1 MELLFEII
9 KFILYSFLIVAISK
23 YILVKVLRKLAEALS
38 LKAKTVGNIAGIAT
52 SIPELLSVS
61 FSAATG
67 LIGASI
73 YNIISSN
80 IINLTQ
86 YILSIGLNKNWK
98 ILKNQALKIDIIM
111 VIITIIIPISLILF
125 NIEISIGIVPIFILL
140 FLLFYYINANAHKL
154 YLKQE
159 SKKEEDIVNKESRFI
174 KGKKEV
180 IIKYFVYLILT
191 SIGLYIVGNL
201 LSNSLESLC
210 MQFNIPQV
218 IIGIAL
224 GFITSIPELITFFEA
239 QKHYRKKEDNKLG
252 VVEATNNL
260 LTSNILNLFAIQS
273 IGIIIYTIFSTWY
286 LVKNK
291 KILYEYN
298 INSK

>member
-1 MELLFEII
+1 MRLLFEII
-9 KFILYSFLIVAISK
+9 KFILYSLLIVTISK

-52 SIPELLSVS
+52 SMPEFLSVS

-80 IINLTQ
+80 VINLIQ
-86 YILSIGLNKNWK
+86 YILSISLNKNWK
-98 ILKNQALKIDIIM
+98 TLRNQALKIDIIM
-111 VIITIIIPISLILF
+111 VIITIIIPISLIIF
-125 NIEISIGIVPIFILL
+125 NIEISIGIVPIFVLL
-140 FLLFYYINANAHKL
+140 FILFYYINSNTHKL

-159 SKKEEDIVNKESRFI
+159 NKQEEEIVNKESRFI

-180 IIKYFVYLILT
+180 IIKYFIYLILT
-191 SIGLYIVGNL
+191 SIGLYTVGNL

-210 MQFNIPQV
+210 LQFSIPQV
-218 IIGIAL
+218 VIGITL

-239 QKHYRKKEDNKLG
+239 QKHYRKKENNNLG

-260 LTSNILNLFAIQS
+260 LTSNILNLFTIQS
-273 IGIIIYTIFSTWY
+273 IGIIIYVIFSR
-286 LVKNK
+286 
-291 KILYEYN
+291 
-298 INSK
+298 